1 MSLKYTKHDLKECHH
16 LSLVLGSQC
25 GCGKL
30 EVGVEGGEESKP
42 KKFPGRGGG
51 MPQIPLGGACRAN
64 CVGLQLYHNLG
75 PIQ

>member
-30 EVGVEGGEESKP
+30 EVGVEGGKSPNLKI
-42 KKFPGRGGG
+42 FQGGE
-51 MPQIPLGGACRAN
+51 GACLRS
-64 CVGLQLYHNLG
+64 
-75 PIQ
+75 P